1 MRRLTSLQRASGF
14 TMIEILVTLV
24 ITAVGMLGLAG
35 FVVRAT
41 TLSTD
46 SIQRARAAVLV
57 NDMAA
62 RISNSK
68 AIAGTFVG
76 ANGSNLQLRGAN
88 VVDCAAFAGA
98 ALQLCQWNNLL
109 AGAND
114 GGSGAAF
121 LGYRGCVTQ
130 PNPADPLFVVTVAWG
145 SMTPGAPPAD
155 QCGVGVFGAE
165 AQGLRRV
172 LRLQVR
178 VATLAA

>member
-1 MRRLTSLQRASGF
+1 MRRLTSLRRANGF

-41 TLSTD
+41 TLSAD

-62 RISNSK
+62 RISNGK
-68 AIAGTFVG
+68 AIAATFVAADG
-76 ANGSNLQLRGAN
+76 TNLQLRGESVVSCAGLAN
-88 VVDCAAFAGA
+88 GP
-98 ALQLCQWNNLL
+98 LQLCQWNNLL

-114 GGSGAAF
+114 GGSGARA

-130 PNPADPLFVVTVAWG
+130 PNPADPLFAVTVTWG

-155 QCGVGVFGAE
+155 QCGAGEFGAE

>member
-62 RISNSK
+62 RISNGK
-68 AIAGTFVG
+68 AIAGTFVAADG
-76 ANGSNLQLRGAN
+76 TNLQLRGAG
-88 VVDCAAFAGA
+88 VVSCAGLANGP
-98 ALQLCQWNNLL
+98 LQLCQWNNLL

-130 PNPADPLFVVTVAWG
+130 PNAADPLFVVTIAWG

-155 QCGVGVFGAE
+155 QCGADVFGDE
-165 AQGLRRV
+165 ARGLRRV